1 MNSDPHLVQQSIF
14 FPTPFQSHPCILP
27 LPRAVPT
34 YPECPHDLTSV
45 SPILVCPDLSRSV
58 GVSMQLLLAPL
69 ESTFCAF
76 PTSQLLIGW
85 ERASPFVSGILRSAG
100 TAVVLQFLVCAEQQ
114 REAAAG
120 FCSVH
125 LALTLQPFFLGD
137 SPVSPAQSACY
148 PPCPQMRSTQ
158 HSNGSSKDCF

>member
-1 MNSDPHLVQQSIF
+1 MCNKAFF

-27 LPRAVPT
+27 LPGAVPT

-45 SPILVCPDLSRSV
+45 SPILVCPDLSRSA

-85 ERASPFVSGILRSAG
+85 ERASPFVSGTLRSAG